1 MRIFII
7 WLFLII
13 GYMLFLDGATKGD
26 KEWFVNIMK

>member
-26 KEWFVNIMK
+26 KSDV